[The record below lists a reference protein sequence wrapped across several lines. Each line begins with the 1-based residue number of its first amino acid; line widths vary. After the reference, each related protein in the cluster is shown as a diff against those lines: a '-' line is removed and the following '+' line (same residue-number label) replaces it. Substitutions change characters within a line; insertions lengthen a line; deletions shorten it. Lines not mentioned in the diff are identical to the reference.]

1 MEERGRE
8 MPNKAVGQKPKCQER
23 VHSYLR
29 MERDSTLFGEAYRTK
44 YILAR
49 NKFLCY
55 VGMGFILPSPE
66 SPMEQARVLIAQKDG
81 IESQI
86 ETHLSILKAN
96 NVTMNTPLVDPEGFP
111 RADIDIYAV
120 RNARVRII
128 ELRNDLDAIMKAI
141 SKALEGIFDPA
152 LVVTQSTTEATPVQ
166 DVAPLPFARV
176 DGVAPG
182 SPAAEAVRIPSASQ

>member
-1 MEERGRE
+1 

-23 VHSYLR
+23 VKSYLR
-29 MERDSTLFGEAYRTK
+29 MERDSTLFGETYWTK
-44 YILAR
+44 YILGR
-49 NKFLCY
+49 NRSLCY
-55 VGMGFILPSPE
+55 AGMGFILPSPE

-128 ELRNDLDAIMKAI
+128 ELRNDLDAVMKAI

-152 LVVTQSTTEATPVQ
+152 LAVTQSTTEATPIQ

-182 SPAAEAVRIPSASQ
+182 SPAAEAVCIPSASQ